1 MLLAKER
8 GRVDRILGRAAFA
21 VGLAMGPAEAFT
33 PLKAV
38 LASIS
43 GVYTQYQVHFHAP
56 FKALL

>member
-1 MLLAKER
+1 
-8 GRVDRILGRAAFA
+8 
-21 VGLAMGPAEAFT
+21 MGPAEAFI

>member
-1 MLLAKER
+1 
-8 GRVDRILGRAAFA
+8 
-21 VGLAMGPAEAFT
+21 MGPAEAFT

-43 GVYTQYQVHFHAP
+43 GLYAQYKVHFHAP